1 MLSEPNAVPQFEQ
14 KRPPSETWEP
24 QEGQVAIEIELN
36 AFPGG
41 APKLAANRVMVSFGG
56 PTDLPRLYRQGFLLT
71 ATIDQ
76 ELDGLLARLD
86 DKPKVI

>member
-1 MLSEPNAVPQFEQ
+1 MLSEPKAEPQLEQ
-14 KRPPSETWEP
+14 NRPPSETCEP
-24 QEGQVAIEIELN
+24 QEGQVAIGIELN

-41 APKLAANRVMVSFGG
+41 APKVVRMSA
-56 PTDLPRLYRQGFLLT
+56 LPRLYRQGCLLT

-86 DKPKVI
+86 DKPKII